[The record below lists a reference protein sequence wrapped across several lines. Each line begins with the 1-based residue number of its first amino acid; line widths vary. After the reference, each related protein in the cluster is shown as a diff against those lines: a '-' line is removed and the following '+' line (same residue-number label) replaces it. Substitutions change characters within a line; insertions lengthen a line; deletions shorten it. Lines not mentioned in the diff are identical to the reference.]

1 MKKHLLTTW
10 LLSIMMVL
18 GAGSAWAQSPYF
30 SQDYEGDGVTAD
42 WTSNNTGRY
51 TVDMNTVEG
60 NTFLTVNAVSNGN
73 NGTDITCTSLVDKV
87 ATDADFTLEFDLQI
101 TDGNNQASSFYIYDS
116 ANAEA
121 KPFFSLVA
129 PSANGTKWNLQGSAD
144 NQVTLAK
151 TTWFSFK
158 IAKVGAITYLTLKNK
173 NTGDV
178 IKDKAVIPTLSEAG
192 GLGKMVFHTKRYYAY
207 MAIDNVVLRDV
218 EEGDAPVSVPTT
230 YTIKYQDANGTTLKE
245 DAVVN
250 SIVGLEVSASS
261 DQTADFKVGEGE
273 TLKKWIYVSG
283 NNVITTVEDGASNI
297 ITLIYREASIFNYTF
312 TAKAGETLL
321 ETYASATG
329 FENDR
334 IAVPYHHYYNVEGT
348 LYQKDATSSEYNYS
362 FVLDADNKAVG
373 ISDYAITDKTNVIY
387 FSEAED
393 IPTISHITDGLQAS
407 RNSFAGGGYA
417 AKEIKLIYLNAGT
430 YKLTAAAYGG
440 AYTFKYGESTILDME
455 QAGYWRELS
464 SDEFTLTETTPIMF
478 KGGNGATGAL
488 DYIIIQS
495 ENGSIREAPNKSIF
509 LAPGPWNV
517 DGARYAA
524 YTWNDNG
531 NKWFDFAAAEEEGV
545 YTVAIPEYYTGL
557 ILARINPNGT
567 DEDPWKN
574 VWNQTADIDFTEV
587 ADSTLFTI
595 TGWGEGTSPYETSK
609 YAPTVA
615 PVLNTYTATFT
626 TNAGWEKVYAYV
638 WTGEGQDK
646 VLGEWPG
653 TELTAT
659 EGVYAVTIQAEN
671 APEFIIFNNGLENE
685 ALQQT
690 ADLAF
695 ENGKAYEYTVEEPAI
710 TDYTEFIINAD
721 LTGEGGFDATGT
733 KGISGGI
740 VKVGNAAAFDF
751 KQTIANL
758 PAGKY
763 KVTAQ
768 AAYRYGADE
777 AAEAAA
783 IAAETDTKL
792 VQLYATVGEKTVSA
806 KVQNRYDG
814 ASETDY
820 ANGNGSV
827 TVNEK
832 FVPNTSDAVK
842 AWFDAGK
849 YVNEVIFNLPADGAV
864 TIGIN
869 RTGTPESDYT
879 VIGPW
884 TLTRLGDAEEEP
896 EPEVPTLANGDFEG
910 EYTVYSNPSGDRAI
924 YQPEGWTVSYNNGDS
939 NDMTALNSECLSWNN
954 FENKPQLS
962 ETGGNNTYWVR
973 FRWGNSETLTLSQ
986 EVTLAAG
993 TYKLSADAFFNGAN
1007 GAAATI
1013 SAAGQSAAITGNSTW
1028 ANHKIVFTV
1037 TEEGPVTIALNF
1049 IQTQQVEN
1057 IAAFDNVKLETYDPM
1072 EGAKDELL
1080 AAITAAKAIE
1090 TEGKAG
1096 VEELNAAI
1104 TDAETALNN
1113 AEATVESLNA
1123 AKTALAAAIAEF
1135 EDINITVPALAG
1147 WTRVRTTNI
1156 ENTADN
1162 YYVLVDANS
1171 LNYVMANEA
1180 DHYRPCYKTVADPV
1194 ANPSFVWSLEGSDNT
1209 FALKSFSTGSYFVQ
1223 ADGWN
1228 TSMTGA
1234 TGSATF
1240 QFTQNDGVYSIKC
1253 VQSNALVGHW
1263 NDSGAAVAEDGE
1275 NIAANKQA
1283 KDAPGFYLFAM
1294 PKATYEAAILA
1305 ARTEATAGASK
1316 ENGIDVTAWI
1326 QNADWTG
1333 DYGGWA
1339 RSGSWGNM
1347 QWGQKTLEVWNAT
1360 NVVVKQ
1366 TLTAVPDGT
1375 YKLTADVISG
1385 NGDNKVAFVYG
1396 TGGATVKSDA
1406 VTAEASAGN
1415 YNTMS
1420 AEVAG
1425 NTLTAD
1431 NIVVTGGML
1440 TVGLDIAAGWI
1451 VADNF
1456 KLYYYGEDMSQYA
1469 QAYHDALT
1477 AAQAIDATAPMN
1489 GDVLSALNTALT
1501 TYASVDETDKATL
1514 LAAATALSTA
1524 TEAATAS
1531 IAAYAKAAEMLPKMK
1546 QLTEETNVYTAEAL
1560 ASYYTQWADKYE
1572 AKTLTTEEA
1581 NALQNPYTQTGW
1593 QHDANMKFDDL
1604 LLSAWSFGDV
1614 KAKDYETAL
1623 YINTW
1628 STEGNNDGSEFRVP
1642 FFEYWTND
1650 ANSLGEKTLT
1660 ATMSNLPEG
1669 KYNVTTLVRVRIKNG
1684 AETPAAGITLQA
1696 NEGEAVNVTGDQ
1708 VGETQM
1714 YLKEVTATGTVAEDG
1729 VLKIKFNVAADNNIS
1744 WLSFKNVKF
1753 TKVEPAEPVY
1763 YVVGTMNNWTPSDE
1777 YKMTLNEEA
1786 EGVVEYMLT
1795 LDLEA
1800 NAELKVVK
1808 GNKDVWYPDGMDN
1821 NYVIDADGTYTIYF
1835 RPNYDGGDD
1844 WYYNVLYVSKKE
1856 NAQPEFP
1863 ENVIYSWE
1871 SPEGTPVEYG
1881 GTIEHLYGKD
1891 NRLNYPNS
1899 GYYTICLNGKKANV
1913 NDTAVDES
1921 KDAASRMV
1929 ITLGNAVAKGDT
1941 IAITGYITKSS
1952 SSKSSAWIVF
1962 ENGATAESAVFG
1974 DESNIFVPEGGEA
1987 TGAINTKYVI
1997 VSAEAAGSK
2006 TITLTRGQTGTN
2018 LFITKLQIMQYDPT
2032 TGISI
2037 VKTAIENGAIYNLN
2051 GQKVNKA
2058 QKGLYIINGKKVV
2071 IK

>member
-1 MKKHLLTTW
+1 MNTTAYWHHIVVTGSSDGVKLTITNSNSGDAIVTDVVLSETNVNPTSLIIEPCCGGAIGIDELSLSYYVEGEVIQTPLAAYTSVNGINRTITATCATEGATLYHSTDGENWTEGASLTISESGNVYFKAVKGNSESDVLTFAAEAGTEIVLNAPDIVRNANGTVTISADQSKLLLAPTATIYYTYGEENGSFTGSKELTVAADATITAYAEAEGYTKSADATRAVALFPEDVDTLFSVAAATKGWSANAFNAETITASERTYATLLLDEAAWSENVLLQTNGAWGLRASGNWYIDSNTDNSW
-10 LLSIMMVL
+10 LLVKDTK
-18 GAGSAWAQSPYF
+18 AGNII
-30 SQDYEGDGVTAD
+30 V
-42 WTSNNTGRY
+42 
-51 TVDMNTVEG
+51 VDA
-60 NTFLTVNAVSNGN
+60 TFAPAETVNATYAEKYSF
-73 NGTDITCTSLVDKV
+73 GTKHAYTIT
-87 ATDADFTLEFDLQI
+87 A
-101 TDGNNQASSFYIYDS
+101 DGNAEFALIKPAATEMNYFYGVYGYSFMSDAEKALIEAKAALQADIDAAKAIDTTGKKLAESL
-116 ANAEA
+116 ANAITEA
-121 KPFFSLVA
+121 ETQLNAAEATVE
-129 PSANGTKWNLQGSAD
+129 NLQAA
-144 NQVTLAK
+144 QMVLAK
-151 TTWFSFK
+151 VVEAYYMEN
-158 IAKVGAITYLTLKNK
+158 AK
-173 NTGDV
+173 
-178 IKDKAVIPTLSEAG
+178 
-192 GLGKMVFHTKRYYAY
+192 
-207 MAIDNVVLRDV
+207 
-218 EEGDAPVSVPTT
+218 
-230 YTIKYQDANGTTLKE
+230 
-245 DAVVN
+245 
-250 SIVGLEVSASS
+250 
-261 DQTADFKVGEGE
+261 
-273 TLKKWIYVSG
+273 
-283 NNVITTVEDGASNI
+283 NI
-297 ITLIYREASIFNYTF
+297 
-312 TAKAGETLL
+312 
-321 ETYASATG
+321 
-329 FENDR
+329 
-334 IAVPYHHYYNVEGT
+334 
-348 LYQKDATSSEYNYS
+348 
-362 FVLDADNKAVG
+362 FVK
-373 ISDYAITDKTNVIY
+373 
-387 FSEAED
+387 
-393 IPTISHITDGLQAS
+393 
-407 RNSFAGGGYA
+407 
-417 AKEIKLIYLNAGT
+417 
-430 YKLTAAAYGG
+430 
-440 AYTFKYGESTILDME
+440 
-455 QAGYWRELS
+455 
-464 SDEFTLTETTPIMF
+464 
-478 KGGNGATGAL
+478 
-488 DYIIIQS
+488 
-495 ENGSIREAPNKSIF
+495 
-509 LAPGPWNV
+509 PGPWNV
-517 DGARYAA
+517 DGARYTA

-545 YTVAIPEYYTGL
+545 FTVAIPEYYTGL
-557 ILARINPNGT
+557 ILARMKGDAAENNW
-567 DEDPWKN
+567 DNK
-574 VWNQTADIDFTEV
+574 WNQTDDIDFTAV

-595 TGWGEGTSPYETSK
+595 TGWGEEKSPYETSK
-609 YAPTVA
+609 YAPAVA

-626 TNAGWEKVYAYV
+626 TNAEWEKVYAYV
-638 WTGEGQDK
+638 WSGEGENK
-646 VLGEWPG
+646 VLGDWPG
-653 TELTAT
+653 TELEAT
-659 EGVYAVTIQAEN
+659 EGVYTVTIQAEN

-690 ADLAF
+690 TNLAF
-695 ENGKAYEYTVEEPAI
+695 ENGKAYEYTVEEPVK
-710 TDYTEFIINAD
+710 TDYTDYIVNAD

-740 VKVGNAAAFDF
+740 VKAGNNAQFDF
-751 KQTIANL
+751 KQTIENL
-758 PAGKY
+758 PAGQY
-763 KVTAQ
+763 KVTAH
-768 AAYRYGADE
+768 AAYRYSNDE
-777 AAEAAA
+777 NQAEQIEYNA
-783 IAAETDTKL
+783 IQAGTETKFAK
-792 VQLYATVGEKTVSA
+792 LYATVGTKTVETL
-806 KVQNRYDG
+806 VQNRWDG
-814 ASETDY
+814 ASDTDY
-820 ANGNGSV
+820 ANGDGSV
-827 TVNEK
+827 VVNEK
-832 FVPNTSDAVK
+832 YVPNSSNAVK
-842 AWFDAGK
+842 AWFNAGK
-849 YVNEVIFNLPADGAV
+849 YVNEVVFNLPADGDV
-864 TIGIN
+864 TIGIVK
-869 RTGTPESDYT
+869 TAQPEAGDYT

-962 ETGGNNTYWVR
+962 ETGGNNSYWVR

-1028 ANHKIVFTV
+1028 ANHKVVFNV
-1037 TEEGPVTIALNF
+1037 AEEGTVTIALNVT
-1049 IQTQQVEN
+1049 QTQQVEN

-1194 ANPSFVWSLEGSDNT
+1194 ANPSFAWTLEGSDNT

-1228 TSMTGA
+1228 TSMTGS

-1240 QFTQNDGVYSIKC
+1240 QFTQNDGIYTLKC

-1431 NIVVTGGML
+1431 NIVVTGGVL

-1477 AAQAIDATAPMN
+1477 AAQAIDTTAPMN

-1514 LAAATALSTA
+1514 LAATTALSTA

-1593 QHDANMKFDDL
+1593 QHDANMKVDDL

-1628 STEGNNDGSEFRVP
+1628 SIEGNNDGSEFRVP

-1650 ANSLGEKTLT
+1650 GNSLGEKTLT
-1660 ATMSNLPEG
+1660 ATMTALAAG
-1669 KYNVTTLVRVRIKNG
+1669 TYNVTALVRVRIKNG
-1684 AETPAAGITLQA
+1684 AEAPAYGITFQA

-1753 TKVEPAEPVY
+1753 EKVEPAEPVY
-1763 YVVGTMNNWTPSDE
+1763 YVVGTMNDWTPSDE

-1835 RPNYDGGDD
+1835 RPNADGGDD
-1844 WYYNVLYVSKKE
+1844 WYQKVIYVAKKE

-1871 SPEGTPVEYG
+1871 SPAGEPIEYG
-1881 GTIEHLYGKD
+1881 GTIAYVNGD
-1891 NRLNYPNS
+1891 GDRLNYAQG
-1899 GYYTICLNGKKANV
+1899 GYYTICLNGKKGNLDDKTASAN
-1913 NDTAVDES
+1913 AGH
-1921 KDAASRMV
+1921 MV
-1929 ITLGNAVAKGDT
+1929 ITLENAVEAGDT
-1941 IAITGYITKSS
+1941 IFYTAFLNKNE
-1952 SSKSSAWIVF
+1952 SKTASPYFVF
-1962 ENGATAESAVFG
+1962 ENGTTAEGEVFS
-1974 DESNIFVPEGGEA
+1974 DEANINAAFNGVPTLKYTIVPED
-1987 TGAINTKYVI
+1987 
-1997 VSAEAAGSK
+1997 AAGSK
-2006 TITLTRGQTGTN
+2006 TITLTRSQTGTN